1 MNKNLNP
8 NHQKITQLL
17 DRSAAQIEQPVLRQL
32 HDARMQALVRYEA
45 RSASPVLAWAGAWR
59 TIGSPH
65 GSPHGSPQK
74 IHFFAAA
81 VLLIAFLLGAATYW
95 NQMAGSDTSD
105 IDTDIAILTDDLPMD
120 IYID

>member
-45 RSASPVLAWAGAWR
+45 RSASPVLAWAGPWH
-59 TIGSPH
+59 TSGL
-65 GSPHGSPQK
+65 PQK

-81 VLLIAFLLGAATYW
+81 VLLIAFLLGAAIYW